1 MRGNESGVEGIE
13 VWSHEQVK
21 KGKKNEKRQE
31 EFRVIRF
38 ASSIM
43 QARAR
48 VTGRRYGLGRGGQEG
63 GGGVS

>member
-1 MRGNESGVEGIE
+1 MRVFEEGVERLE
-13 VWSHEQVK
+13 VWSHGAGL
-21 KGKKNEKRQE
+21 KGKKKNEKRQE

-48 VTGRRYGLGRGGQEG
+48 VTG
-63 GGGVS
+63 

>member
-1 MRGNESGVEGIE
+1 MRFRAVGLRGNESGVEGIE

-48 VTGRRYGLGRGGQEG
+48 VTG
-63 GGGVS
+63 